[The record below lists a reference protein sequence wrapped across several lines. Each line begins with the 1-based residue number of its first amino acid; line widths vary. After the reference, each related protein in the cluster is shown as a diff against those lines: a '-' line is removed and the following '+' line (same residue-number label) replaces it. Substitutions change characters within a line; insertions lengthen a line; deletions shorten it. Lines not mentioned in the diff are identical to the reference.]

1 MNYILEYWQ
10 QIESGKVIVS
20 ARVRKQYKKLA
31 ERIKKPEGRY
41 IFDEKRANRPMN
53 KKIIKGLDRVTKNAV
68 TKLCR

>member
-41 IFDEKRANRPMN
+41 IFDEKRANRPMKHCAN
-53 KKIIKGLDRVTKNAV
+53 SRAANGEAGKWS
-68 TKLCR
+68 